1 MSLDYNRTFKVRIH
15 KGSDEVDIIQFG
27 KLNADDEEASNQPIY
42 SDLYL
47 RIDDTVDFV
56 KKKIFLALK
65 TANIA
70 IPTVAMYITATIPT
84 SITPQYVWGT
94 LSNKNDIHIEKTRV
108 ITFLTRYPDVS
119 DDVLAL
125 LPERVSFNDLLQ
137 LKLDTVVKYE
147 IVPVTIHVNPKDYH
161 SFVANPASISKEGVQ
176 VSESIVKSIGT
187 TNNNRII
194 GYGDTLD
201 STFDLYTPESMS
213 FVNNTGDQLANI
225 FFPLLF
231 NDEIQTIEQYV
242 SNLQI
247 LVKETEKSIGKNFNR
262 RIETVSFLADLK
274 EQTPVSLGV
283 TNMVFDIIPT
293 NPFNLPLDVVF
304 KKLTTTKQV
313 PLVKYN
319 PGKRQEKVYRLY
331 TQQIATNGK
340 KIPLLSK
347 GTIFKLAKT
356 IGKSKQVVAYC
367 EDKDDVITVAFNA
380 NSVLTVSLSFSDK
393 QTIDSVERFAYEKI
407 KLITADVIEYLSQSG
422 YSLPSFQNLNSTNID
437 VISISLSGS
446 MGLATDIDLKKISA
460 CVASAFT
467 VTKFKLSQGI
477 VMRYK
482 RVSNYSEVDSM
493 DALIIE
499 MMNQQSTEKEL
510 ISALVEDFNISE
522 SEAQLKLAEALSSF
536 QVMQSLNPG
545 RKVRIRNNPGF
556 PVSITKDRFSPRAS
570 ISVTGITSLGYVE
583 LISMYVGKI
592 LSLTQISDPALKK
605 KNETLCRTKK
615 TDTAVEEV
623 EEKLAENEE
632 SYMDQPEAVA
642 YGEVDEDEEVDT
654 TVLNMLLDDD
664 DEEEEEEEE
673 DMDQSGGV
681 SDLSD
686 ITGLS
691 LSNPNP
697 FFKKMETLDPV
708 LFLTQ
713 QKGKFNAY
721 SRACPWNVKRQPV
734 ILTDEEKDKIDRE
747 HAGSYE
753 HAIKYGSSPDKQYWY
768 ICPRY
773 WSLKD
778 NVSLTEEQVKSGKY
792 GKVIPNGAKKV
803 PAGHTIFEFT
813 DNKYHTD
820 EEGKYVQHYPG
831 FIKEG
836 SHPDGYCLPC
846 CFKSWSSPAQ
856 EKRRKECSEGK
867 EQKTDAKKQKPAG
880 KLDIDAD
887 EYIKGPDKFPLDHN
901 RWGYLPPAVAMFLKH
916 DNSSCQVSATNTN
929 LKEGHTCLLRH
940 GVETSDKKSF
950 LACMADI
957 YAEFNLDG
965 SILSIEELIEHIVDN
980 LSLDEFITL
989 QNGTLVNE
997 FGNDKSIT
1005 KSVLQKY
1012 QKNAIVSQSNLSNP
1026 AQKRLIYRAINGLQ
1040 SFNKYLSDPSSQV
1053 DYTYTWDLFSL
1064 PREWLFPKGVNLVII
1079 NMPEDDVTQNV
1090 EVVCPT
1096 NHYSGEMFSLQKKAA
1111 IIVKRGGYME
1121 NVFAVKDTG
1130 KSFALSRLMNVKS
1143 SSVLPGL
1150 KSVLEM
1156 IAKNQNSK
1164 CRPLPS
1170 MPKVYTFKENH
1181 PTSKIIEELLS
1192 DRFTSIKLRLVEQVV
1207 SYRGQSI
1214 ALIVLYQGNEYYVP
1228 TQPSSIQSE
1237 LAIRYIDAFAPTT
1250 TVRQTIEFLELISRT
1265 SNNTILCKPK
1275 MAISEQGVIVGILTE
1290 TNQFVPT
1297 MPEIIEGEFELPI
1310 INETS
1315 PIVVDRKIAVNDGED
1330 QERQKMVKRVRLE
1343 SSFYS
1348 AFRNTARILLGRYQ
1362 NIGARLKIEDT
1373 IKDSSDYKKQLAVI
1387 AEELENLLDQYIR
1400 FIPFSSESID
1410 RIESAHACVGK
1421 DSDNCH
1427 KSGFCVRGEDKC
1439 SLMIPSVNMITG
1451 KENKERYYLR
1461 LADELLRYTRIR
1473 TFMFQPDA
1481 YLSLGS
1487 IPYDLSKNEVI
1498 LLQSLLTQEYF
1509 DDLEPAEANKY
1520 IESKA
1525 YENLQPL
1532 VSVPYTNEILTDGEE
1547 PNLKCEVNKHTQL
1560 PKKWKEQFPP
1570 ASIELIFENEPLACS
1585 FNSLVTIARD
1595 YLKDTNINVNDIKKR
1610 LAVKYEELSK
1620 THSTELIRAF
1630 TIGGKKKI
1638 ASLFKN
1644 GKATIADIVLSDTY
1658 YLSNIDIVIISQN
1671 FRIPL
1676 ILFSSTTIPENNSPF
1691 LSAYTE
1697 KSAKHYFLKVPGVQI
1712 DGPMKYKLVAS
1723 EGGGL
1728 IKTSSLRGDIA
1739 TFMKETQT
1747 YLDIEQLLTAI
1758 GGKALKTK
1766 KKLTIK

>member
-1 MSLDYNRTFKVRIH
+1 MPLDYNRIFKVRIH
-15 KGSDEVDIIQFG
+15 KANNEVKMINFG
-27 KLNADDEEASNQPIY
+27 NLSSDDEDSTNQEIY
-42 SDLYL
+42 SNLYL
-47 RIDDTVDFV
+47 RIDDTVDFI
-56 KKKIFLALK
+56 KKKIFLAMK
-65 TANIA
+65 DANIA
-70 IPTVAMYITATIPT
+70 IPTDGMYLTATIPA
-84 SITPQYVWGT
+84 SISPQAVWGT
-94 LSNKNDIHIEKTRV
+94 LSNKNDIYIDKAKV
-108 ITFLTRYPDVS
+108 ITFLTRYPDIS
-119 DDVLAL
+119 HAVLQL
-125 LPERVSFNDLLQ
+125 LPERVSFNDLL
-137 LKLDTVVKYE
+137 KLELDAIVKYE
-147 IVPVTIHVNPKDYH
+147 IVPITIHVNPKQYH
-161 SFVANPASISKEGVQ
+161 SFVVNPTSILKEGVEID
-176 VSESIVKSIGT
+176 ESIVKGVGT

-194 GYGDTLD
+194 TYGNTLN
-201 STFDLYTPESMS
+201 STFDLYTPESVS
-213 FVNNTGDQLANI
+213 YVNRDGVSLLNV
-225 FFPLLF
+225 FFPMLF
-231 NDEIQTIEQYV
+231 NDEIQSIEQYV
-242 SNLQI
+242 AELQSLI
-247 LVKETEKSIGKNFNR
+247 KETEKSISKNFTR
-262 RIETVSFLADLK
+262 RIEAVSFLAEMK
-274 EQTPVSLGV
+274 EQSPVSIGIA
-283 TNMVFDIIPT
+283 NMVFDIIPE

-304 KKLTTTKQV
+304 KKLTSTKEV

-340 KIPLLSK
+340 KIPSLSK

-356 IGKSKQVVAYC
+356 LGKSKQVVAYC
-367 EDKDDVITVAFNA
+367 EDGDNIASVAFNA
-380 NSVLTVSLSFSDK
+380 NSVLTVSLSFSEK
-393 QTIDSVERFAYEKI
+393 KSIESVEKFAYEKI
-407 KLITADVIEYLSQSG
+407 KLITGDIIEYLSQSG
-422 YSLPSFQNLNSTNID
+422 YSLPYFQSLTSPNVD
-437 VISISLSGS
+437 VISISLNGS

-460 CVASAFT
+460 CVTSAFT
-467 VTKFKLSQGI
+467 VTKFKLTQGI

-510 ISALVEDFNISE
+510 LSALVEDFGISE
-522 SEAQLKLAEALSSF
+522 NEAQLKLAEALSSF

-556 PVSITKDRFSPRAS
+556 PVSITKDRFSARAS

-592 LSLTQISDPALKK
+592 LSLTQITDPVLKK
-605 KNETLCRTKK
+605 KNEALCRLKK
-615 TDTAVEEV
+615 TDTALEQV

-632 SYMDQPEAVA
+632 SYMDQPEALA
-642 YGEVDEDEEVDT
+642 YGEAEEDEEVDN

-664 DEEEEEEEE
+664 EDEEEEDDDVE
-673 DMDQSGGV
+673 QSGGV
-681 SDLSD
+681 SDLTD

-734 ILTDEEKDKIDRE
+734 ILTDEEKDKIDRD

-753 HAIKYGSSPDKQYWY
+753 HAIKYGSSPDKEHWY

-803 PAGHTIFEFT
+803 PAGHTIFQFT

-820 EEGKYVQHYPG
+820 EQGKYVQHYPG

-856 EKRRKECSEGK
+856 EKRRKECAAGK

-901 RWGYLPPAVAMFLKH
+901 RWGYLPPTVAMFLKH

-957 YAEFNLDG
+957 YAEFSSDG
-965 SILSIEELIEHIVDN
+965 TILSIAELVEHIADN
-980 LSLDEFITL
+980 LSLDEFIKL
-989 QNGTLVNE
+989 QNGTLINE
-997 FGNDKSIT
+997 FGDDRSVT
-1005 KSVLQKY
+1005 KLVLQKY
-1012 QKNAIVSQSNLSNP
+1012 QKSAIVSQSNLSDP
-1026 AQKRLIYRAINGLQ
+1026 AQKRLIYRAINGLH
-1040 SFNKYLSDPSSQV
+1040 SFNSYLSDPSSQV

-1064 PREWLFPKGVNLVII
+1064 PRDWLFPKGVNLVII
-1079 NMPEDDVTQNV
+1079 SMPEDDVTQNV
-1090 EVVCPT
+1090 EVICPT
-1096 NHYSGEMFSLQKKAA
+1096 NHYSGEMFSVQKKAA

-1121 NVFAVKDTG
+1121 NVFAVRDTG
-1130 KSFALSRLMNVKS
+1130 KSFALSRLMNIKS
-1143 SSVLPGL
+1143 SSVLPSL
-1150 KSVLEM
+1150 KSVLET
-1156 IAKNQNSK
+1156 IANTQNNK

-1181 PTSKIIEELLS
+1181 ATSKIIEELLS
-1192 DRFTSIKLRLVEQVV
+1192 EQFASIELKLVEQIV

-1214 ALIVLYQGNEYYVP
+1214 ALIILYQGNEYYLP
-1228 TQPSSIQSE
+1228 TQPSPIQEE
-1237 LAIRYIDAFAPTT
+1237 LPIKYIDAFTPTT
-1250 TVRQTIEFLELISRT
+1250 TVGQTIEFLYLISVT
-1265 SNNTILCKPK
+1265 SNDMIISKPK
-1275 MAISEQGVIVGILTE
+1275 IAISEQGVVVGILTE

-1297 MPEIIEGEFELPI
+1297 LPEIIEGELDIPI
-1310 INETS
+1310 VNETS
-1315 PIVVDRKIAVNDGED
+1315 PIVVDQKIASNDGED
-1330 QERQKMVKRVRLE
+1330 KERQKMVKRVRLE

-1362 NIGARLKIEDT
+1362 NIGARLQIEDT
-1373 IKDSSDYKKQLAVI
+1373 IKDSSDYKKQITII
-1387 AEELENLLDQYIR
+1387 AGELEKLLDQYVK
-1400 FIPFSSESID
+1400 FIQFSNDSID

-1421 DSDNCH
+1421 DNENCN
-1427 KSGFCVRGEDKC
+1427 KSGFCVREEDRC

-1451 KENKERYYLR
+1451 KDNKERYYLR

-1487 IPYDLSKNEVI
+1487 IPYDLSKDEVI

-1509 DDLEPAEANKY
+1509 DDLEPAEANEY
-1520 IESKA
+1520 IKSKA

-1532 VSVPYTNEILTDGEE
+1532 VSVPYTNEIISDKEEE
-1547 PNLKCEVNKHTQL
+1547 PKLKCEVNKHAQL

-1570 ASIELIFENEPLACS
+1570 SSMELIFENEPLACS
-1585 FNSLVTIARD
+1585 FNSVVTLARD
-1595 YLKDTNINVNDIKKR
+1595 YLKDMNINVGDIKKR
-1610 LAVKYEELSK
+1610 LAAKYEELSK
-1620 THSTELIRAF
+1620 TYSTELIRAL

-1644 GKATIADIVLSDTY
+1644 GKASIVDIVLSDAY

-1671 FRIPL
+1671 FKIPL
-1676 ILFSSTTIPENNSPF
+1676 ILFSSTTLPENNSSF
-1691 LSAYTE
+1691 LTAYTE
-1697 KSAKHYFLKVPGVQI
+1697 KAAKHYFLKVPGVQI

-1723 EGGGL
+1723 ESGGL
-1728 IKTSSLRGDIA
+1728 IKSSSLRGDIA
-1739 TFMKETQT
+1739 TFMKNTRT
-1747 YLDIEQLLTAI
+1747 YLNIEQLLTEI
-1758 GGKALKTK
+1758 GGKPSKTK